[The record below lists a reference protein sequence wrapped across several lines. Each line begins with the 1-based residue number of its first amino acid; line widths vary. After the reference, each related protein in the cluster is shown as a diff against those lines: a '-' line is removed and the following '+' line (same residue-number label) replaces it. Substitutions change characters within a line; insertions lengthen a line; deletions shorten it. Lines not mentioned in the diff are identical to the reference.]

1 MYSKIFKSINR
12 ICFFTLL
19 AVILISFF
27 ASLGF
32 SGGFSWKLLLILIL
46 VSLFLYPICVVFSD
60 MIAENIA
67 NIIENID
74 VDSNER
80 IKYPELQPIIKKI
93 AAQNNEIKRQVQR
106 VKRQKMRLQAISENM
121 NEGLI
126 VLGRENEIISANKSA
141 CKIFNETEPMEY
153 KPFPLISGACELS
166 GLMKEAEKGEKQ
178 SAICEIKD
186 KSYRVFLSPVLENG
200 EVSGMIIL
208 LFDISEEVKNIRIR
222 REFSANVSHELKTP
236 LTTILGYSQIIN
248 NGIARPEDVN
258 GFMGKIE
265 KETSRMIGLVDD
277 IIKLSKLD
285 EEQTEEQESVDLYE
299 IACETAELL
308 GDKAAKRGISI
319 NVTGGEYVLTANKSQ
334 VQELFYNLC
343 DNAIKYNKENGQV
356 LVHVSSGGFSV
367 SDTGIGIP
375 DEYKERIFERFFRVD
390 KSRSKTVQ
398 GTGLGLSIVK
408 HIVLQM
414 GGRITVKDG
423 ENIGT
428 VFTVTFN

>member
-1 MYSKIFKSINR
+1 MYHKIFKSINR

-19 AVILISFF
+19 AVISLSFF
-27 ASLGF
+27 ASIGF
-32 SGGFSWKLLLILIL
+32 SGGFSWKLLLVLVV
-46 VSLFLYPICVVFSD
+46 VSLFLYPICVIFSD
-60 MIAENIA
+60 KTAENIA
-67 NIIENID
+67 NIIKNID

-80 IKYPELQPIIKKI
+80 IKYPELQTIIQKI
-93 AAQNNEIKRQVQR
+93 TAQNNEIKRQVQR
-106 VKRQKMRLQAISENM
+106 VKRQKIRLQAISENM

-141 CKIFNETEPMEY
+141 RKILKETEPMEY
-153 KPFPLISGACELS
+153 KPFALIPAGRELVNY
-166 GLMKEAEKGEKQ
+166 MKEAEKGEKQ
-178 SAICEIKD
+178 SGICEIED
-186 KSYRVFLSPVLENG
+186 KSYRVFLSPVFENG

-208 LFDISEEVKNIRIR
+208 LFDISEEIKNIRIR

-258 GFMGKIE
+258 SFIGKIE

-285 EEQTEEQESVDLYE
+285 EEQTEEQLPVDLYK
-299 IACETAELL
+299 IALETAELL
-308 GDKAAKRGISI
+308 NDKALKRGVTI
-319 NVTGGEYVLTANKSQ
+319 NVRGVEYILTANKAQ

-356 LVHVSSGGFSV
+356 IVQVFDGGFSV

-375 DEYKERIFERFFRVD
+375 DEYKDRIFERFFRVD

-408 HIVLQM
+408 HIVLHM
-414 GGRITVKDG
+414 GGKITVQDG
-423 ENIGT
+423 ETSGT
-428 VFTVTFN
+428 IFTVTFN